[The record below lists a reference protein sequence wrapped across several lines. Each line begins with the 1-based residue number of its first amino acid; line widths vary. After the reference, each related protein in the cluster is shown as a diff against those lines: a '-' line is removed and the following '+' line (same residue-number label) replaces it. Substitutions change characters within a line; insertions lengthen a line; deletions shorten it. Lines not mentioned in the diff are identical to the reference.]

1 MLTRVNHVALGVHD
15 LEGALRFYRD
25 TLGLPAT
32 PVNGGVE
39 LPVGRSAVRIAVVAD
54 DQPEGVVA
62 VAFDDDGL
70 ASGDRGVHEDADA
83 NLSLGIVRMPAVA
96 IPDAPTDGH
105 VRFLDHIVV
114 ASNDSAA
121 TAAHFRD
128 RLGMEIKRTMT
139 RPGTGAHLE
148 FAKLVDVTIE
158 FAGPPQPRPGELKA
172 RFWGVVFAVDD
183 IDAVVADARAA
194 GYPVSDPIPAVQP
207 GAKIATVKAGTGGVP
222 FALIQYNAL

>member
-15 LEGALRFYRD
+15 VEDALRFYRD
-25 TLGLPAT
+25 TLGLPAS
-32 PVNGGVE
+32 PVSDGTE
-39 LPVGRSAVRIAVVAD
+39 LPVGRSAVRIVPVD
-54 DQPEGVVA
+54 DAAPEGVLR
-62 VAFDDDGL
+62 VAFDDDTLPAGADPL
-70 ASGDRGVHEDADA
+70 QEDPEAQ
-83 NLSLGIVRMPAVA
+83 LGLGIVRLPAGLV
-96 IPDAPTDGH
+96 PDAPVDGR

-172 RFWGVVFAVDD
+172 KFWGLVFAVDD
-183 IDAVVADARAA
+183 IDAVVATAREA

-207 GAKIATVKAGTGGVP
+207 GAKIATVKSGTGGVP
-222 FALIQYNAL
+222 FAVIQYNAL